1 MSALKEDADSWQ
13 GVGTQLIAP
22 YRASVNQGKPMEAV
36 GRGAFDIGSLL
47 FGAGEAKAAAEA
59 GELSKAAEVS
69 KAATVSDVTK
79 AAEVSKA
86 GEAANL
92 GHAADLT
99 KAGDIAEASKGTDIV
114 QVQRAE
120 EAAAH
125 ADVGLADRGY
135 HPQPGERSM
144 TREQWQAQERR
155 RRAEQTTGR
164 TDQPLEPVNPD
175 KAQHGHGHGDHGH
188 QTTAE
193 QQGERIRTGITPSG
207 RAGKPVS
214 KASHFHTP
222 EAEAEAV
229 GRARRQLKADRESGA
244 VSNFDEAGEPSR
256 HTTTVPTNRKD
267 GYGHRVV
274 KQKDASGSVIKDAS
288 NQPLTTTD
296 PTPLRQAK
304 VVWEYVP
311 SKNQWH
317 PVTHFPE

>member
-1 MSALKEDADSWQ
+1 
-13 GVGTQLIAP
+13 
-22 YRASVNQGKPMEAV
+22 
-36 GRGAFDIGSLL
+36 
-47 FGAGEAKAAAEA
+47 
-59 GELSKAAEVS
+59 
-69 KAATVSDVTK
+69 
-79 AAEVSKA
+79 VSKA
-86 GEAANL
+86 GEV
-92 GHAADLT
+92 ADLAKSGEIT
-99 KAGDIAEASKGTDIV
+99 EASKGTSIAPV
-114 QVQRAE
+114 QTAE
-120 EAAAH
+120 DAAAH

-135 HPQPGERSM
+135 HPQPGERAT

-155 RRAEQTTGR
+155 RRAKQTTGSA
-164 TDQPLEPVNPD
+164 DQPLEPVNPD

-214 KASHFHTP
+214 KASHFHAP
-222 EAEAEAV
+222 EAEAEAI

-244 VSNFDEAGEPSR
+244 VSNFDEAGEPAR
-256 HTTTVPTNRKD
+256 HSITVPTNRKD

-274 KQKDASGSVIKDAS
+274 KQKDASGAVIKDAS
-288 NQPLTTTD
+288 NKPLTTTD

-317 PVTHFPE
+317 PVTYFPE